1 MSSNRGP
8 HGGLQ
13 KRWPAIGWENVDW
26 SPTIPPDQVSRNVRE
41 RHTGPYRAAV
51 VPQVADLHPH
61 VPSHIAALADEA
73 TAEISR
79 FDAEIGS
86 ELAPFAAVLLRSESA
101 SSSRI
106 ENLTSTAKAIAVAEL
121 GSPEKRNATEIVANV
136 EAMKAAI
143 ALAHRFDADAIL
155 SMHAALMHNHPS
167 ETPGVWRSQ
176 QVWIGGDSFGPHAAE
191 FIPPHHRHVVTVI
204 DDLVRFTQRTDL
216 PLLTQAAIAHAQFET
231 IHPFTDGNGRTGRAL
246 IHAMLRGHGLTR
258 KVTVPVS
265 AGLLADTPAYFGTL
279 TAYRNGDPSSIVEQ
293 VATAAFV
300 AMTNGRRLVADLKQL
315 REEWTDKI
323 PARRD
328 SAAWR
333 LADLLLRQP
342 VVDAALVARELGIS
356 TANALRPIA
365 PLVAAGVLTELSGSK
380 RNRKWQSRAVLSAL
394 DDFAARAGRR
404 TLGLDSD
411 GGHFPKWSV
420 TAICLAIRLQL
431 LTSWL
436 RTA

>member
-13 KRWPAIGWENVDW
+13 KRWPAIGWESVDW

-51 VPQVADLHPH
+51 VPPITDLHPQL
-61 VPSHIAALADEA
+61 PSSIAALADEA

-86 ELAPFAAVLLRSESA
+86 ELAPFAAVLLASESA

-106 ENLTSTAKAIAVAEL
+106 ENLTSSAKAIALAEL
-121 GSPEKRNATEIVANV
+121 GSSEKRNATEIVANV

-143 ALAHRFDADAIL
+143 TLADRLDADAIL

-167 ETPGVWRSQ
+167 ETPGVWRKQ
-176 QVWIGGDSFGPHAAE
+176 QVWIGGDSYGPHGAA
-191 FIPPHHRHVVTVI
+191 FIPPHHRHVVMAI
-204 DDLVRFTQRTDL
+204 DDLVRFTKRTDL

-279 TAYRNGDPSSIVEQ
+279 TDYRNGDPSSIVEQ
-293 VATAAFV
+293 VATAAFA
-300 AMTNGRRLVADLKQL
+300 AMINGRRLVAELNHVRQAW
-315 REEWTDKI
+315 EDKI

-333 LADLLLRQP
+333 LAGILLRQP
-342 VVDAALVARELGIS
+342 VIDSGVVAEELGIS

-365 PLVAAGVLTELSGSK
+365 PLVEAGVLTEFTGFK
-380 RNRKWQSRAVLSAL
+380 RNRMWQSREVLSAL

-404 TLGLDSD
+404 TLD
-411 GGHFPKWSV
+411 
-420 TAICLAIRLQL
+420 
-431 LTSWL
+431 
-436 RTA
+436 